1 MIHSFRHKGL
11 RLFFEEDNS
20 SKLQPHH
27 TEKIRRI
34 LYRLEEANSIDDLN
48 IIGWNLHQLS
58 GNLKGFWSIKINGNW
73 RIIFRFEDGVVFD
86 IDYIDYH

>member
-1 MIHSFRHKGL
+1 
-11 RLFFEEDNS
+11 
-20 SKLQPHH
+20 
-27 TEKIRRI
+27 
-34 LYRLEEANSIDDLN
+34 LYRLDEANSIDDLN

>member
-1 MIHSFRHKGL
+1 M
-11 RLFFEEDNS
+11 
-20 SKLQPHH
+20 
-27 TEKIRRI
+27 
-34 LYRLEEANSIDDLN
+34 YRLDEANSIDDLN